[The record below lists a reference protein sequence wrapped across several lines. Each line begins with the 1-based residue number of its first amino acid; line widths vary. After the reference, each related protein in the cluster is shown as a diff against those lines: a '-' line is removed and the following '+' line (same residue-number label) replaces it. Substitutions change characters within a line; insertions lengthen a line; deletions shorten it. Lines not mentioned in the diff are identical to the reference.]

1 MKKISNT
8 AKRLNYILNYKGL
21 KQADLVRQTNL
32 PKSAISQYL
41 SGKVEPKQDNLY
53 IIAEAL
59 NVSEAWLMG
68 YDTEMKK
75 TISSNIINL
84 SNQEKALINKYR
96 QLNEQQQY
104 KVMGYIDSELHHT
117 DTVRE
122 TSPVYKIDNNT
133 HLKVAENEYEY
144 KGERYIKTDVAA
156 YGATEDETMIADIEK
171 FKIADKKMQK
181 SIDEDIRKQKEYEE
195 GVIKRVMKKHNISR
209 EEAIERIKNL

>member
-104 KVMGYIDSELHHT
+104 KVMGYIDSELHYN
-117 DTVRE
+117 E
-122 TSPVYKIDNNT
+122 TAKESTPIYKIDNNT
-133 HLKVAENEYEY
+133 HLMVAEQDYTPGYVEAR
-144 KGERYIKTDVAA
+144 KLA
-156 YGATEDETMIADIEK
+156 YGAKQDEK
-171 FKIADKKMQK
+171 FFVDKKAYDKVEEEEKRDLEQLNSDEELVLQNLMK
-181 SIDEDIRKQKEYEE
+181 STGKTKEECYE
-195 GVIKRVMKKHNISR
+195 IMKEILGLH
-209 EEAIERIKNL
+209 

>member
-8 AKRLNYILNYKGL
+8 AKRLNYILNYKGM
-21 KQADLVRQTNL
+21 KQADLVRRTNL

-68 YDTEMKK
+68 YDTEMEK

-104 KVMGYIDSELHHT
+104 EVMGYIDGKLNHT
-117 DTVRE
+117 DTVKE
-122 TSPVYKIDNNT
+122 STPVYKIENNT

-171 FKIADKKMQK
+171 FKIADKKMQE

-195 GVIKRVMKKHNISR
+195 GVIKRVMKRHNISR
-209 EEAIERIKNL
+209 EEAIKLIKNL